1 MRKKAVRR
9 KKVERKRRWRKKMT
23 KKKKKKKKKKRKK
36 TRGRNIMKR
45 KRKGRRKVQAMKIS
59 TMTQNRIIMKSFSC
73 ILQTQY
79 KRISLIHLFI
89 FYLQEYNLF
98 FGMITLW
105 YLTRLQLLT
114 LLCLHAEMLH

>member
-23 KKKKKKKKKKRKK
+23 KKKKKKKRKRKK
-36 TRGRNIMKR
+36 RRGGNIMKR

-79 KRISLIHLFI
+79 KRITLIHLFI

-105 YLTRLQLLT
+105 YLTQIQL
-114 LLCLHAEMLH
+114 

>member
-23 KKKKKKKKKKRKK
+23 KKKKKRKK

-89 FYLQEYNLF
+89 YLQEYNLF
-98 FGMITLW
+98 FGHVWIMITLW